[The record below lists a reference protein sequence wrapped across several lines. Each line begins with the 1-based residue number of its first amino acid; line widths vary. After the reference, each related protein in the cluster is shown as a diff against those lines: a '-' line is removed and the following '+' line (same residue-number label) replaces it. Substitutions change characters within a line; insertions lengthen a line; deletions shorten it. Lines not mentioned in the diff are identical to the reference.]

1 MPQRPNILFVLAD
14 QLRAASLPLY
24 GNNQIATP
32 HLDRLAAQGTTF
44 SNTISTYPVC
54 TPYRSMLVTG
64 RHPQTT
70 GHLLNHVRTRHDE
83 ISIADAFAHAGY
95 RTGWVGKWH
104 LHNDGFFSGHGPDYV
119 PEGRDRLG
127 FDYWRAYNCH
137 MEYFDGFVHLKDW
150 HVEPWK
156 GYETDGLA
164 GYAEQFISA
173 EDRSF
178 DCAQGRP
185 FCLFVSPHQPHWTY
199 GKFAPDE
206 YYARLPRHLALP
218 ANVSAGATEALIPQ
232 YRHYLAMTLAL
243 DDMMGRLM
251 ADLDRSGLA
260 ENTIVVFTS
269 DHGTMMGAHA
279 DEPWFSKLPPPE
291 RNPAQAAWEK
301 MLPWQESIHVPLIA
315 RWPGRIAAAA
325 QCDALTA
332 PVDFFPTLCGL
343 CGVKVPRTVE
353 GMDLSDTWLARPGAA
368 RQEALL
374 TMNYIAGWPGYLTS
388 GNEWRGV
395 RTRRHS
401 YARWLDGR
409 AVLYDLQADP
419 LEMNNLA
426 DAPAARDLRR
436 DLESQLQRLL
446 AQRGDTFAPCTEY
459 ADWFDAQRRIVRNAF
474 GALGN
479 PDKEPDL
486 TLLEVLTK

>member
-1 MPQRPNILFVLAD
+1 MPQQPNILFVLAD

-24 GNNQIATP
+24 GQPQIRTP
-32 HLDRLAAQGTTF
+32 HLDRLAGQGATF
-44 SNTISTYPVC
+44 TGAISTYPVC

-83 ISIADAFAHAGY
+83 ISIADAFARAGY

-164 GYAEQFISA
+164 GYAEVF
-173 EDRSF
+173 F
-178 DCAQGRP
+178 DEERPQAGKPVPP

-206 YYARLPRHLALP
+206 YYARLPQTLELP
-218 ANVSAGATEALIPQ
+218 PNVPPAAHEALIPQ

-251 ADLDRSGLA
+251 DDLDRSGLA
-260 ENTIVVFTS
+260 DNTIVVFTS

-279 DEPWFSKLPPPE
+279 DEPWFNKLPPPE

-301 MLPWQESIHVPLIA
+301 MLPWEESIHVPLIA
-315 RWPGRIAAAA
+315 RWPGHIAPGSR
-325 QCDALTA
+325 CDALMA

-343 CGVKVPRTVE
+343 CGVHVPRTVE
-353 GMDLSDTWLARPGAA
+353 GIDLSQAWLGQIGAPQ
-368 RQEALL
+368 QEALL
-374 TMNYIAGWPGYLTS
+374 TMNYIAGWPGYLTT

-395 RTRRHS
+395 RTQRHS

-419 LEMNNLA
+419 LQVHNLA
-426 DAPAARDLRR
+426 DDPAAAGLRSN
-436 DLESQLQRLL
+436 LESQLQRLL
-446 AQRGDTFAPCTEY
+446 AQRHDTFAPCTDY
-459 ADWFDAQRRIVRNAF
+459 ANWFDAQRRIVRNAF
-474 GALGN
+474 GPLGN
-479 PDKEPDL
+479 PDNEPNL
-486 TLLEVLTK
+486 TLLD